1 MLPQEIAAPKAAI
14 DQMNLGLGGKFA
26 IFGGIKRRFELDS
39 RNIHHLDVLLG
50 NICRCDVYSNV
61 SLKSMNRKKLLSII
75 VSVILLIGIAFS
87 LVPFGGSLNPNYA

>member
-14 DQMNLGLGGKFA
+14 YQMNLDLGGKFA

-50 NICRCDVYSNV
+50 NICRCDVYSTV
-61 SLKSMNRKKLLSII
+61 TCLSEQLAMT
-75 VSVILLIGIAFS
+75 SNSG
-87 LVPFGGSLNPNYA
+87 